1 VIVFRERVLP
11 SAANLILPLLLFPSV
26 LAVMLPLAPNFALV
40 AALVATTGFCLFV
53 YFSSPILLCNGETF
67 SARNAE
73 IPMKFLGKA
82 EVIERETQ
90 FEELGRKLDAR
101 AWLCIQA
108 SVKKLVKIEIL
119 DPNDPTPYWLV
130 TTRRPE
136 ELVAL
141 INKA

>member
-26 LAVMLPLAPNFALV
+26 LAVMLPLAPEFALV
-40 AALVATTGFCLFV
+40 TALIITVGFCCFV
-53 YFSSPILLCNGETF
+53 YFSSPVLLCNGETF

-73 IPMKFLGKA
+73 IPMKLLGKA
-82 EVIERETQ
+82 TVIEREKQ
-90 FEELGRKLDAR
+90 FEELGRNLDAR

-108 SVKKLVKIEIL
+108 SVKQLVKIEIQ
-119 DPNDPTPYWLV
+119 DPKDPTPYWLV
-130 TTRRPE
+130 TTRRPA